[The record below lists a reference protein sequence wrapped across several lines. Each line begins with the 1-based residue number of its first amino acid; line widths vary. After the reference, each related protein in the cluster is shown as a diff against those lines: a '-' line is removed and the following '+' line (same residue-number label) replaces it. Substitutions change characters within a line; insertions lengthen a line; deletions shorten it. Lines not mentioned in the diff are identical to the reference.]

1 MTHYG
6 DFRTGSPRWRVVVV
20 DDDDRSRA
28 TLGTAIASAG
38 GWTTAEGTRCTG
50 ALELMQRAPVDV
62 AIVASDLPDGDALAV
77 AAKATTTVG
86 CPVVLVGRAATASL
100 LARAL
105 DAGVMAFLIKPLR
118 RGQVA
123 ATLDLAVA
131 RFRETQ
137 RLKRALE
144 ERKVIER
151 AKGRLME
158 RENLSEAEA
167 FRRLR
172 KTAMNTRRP
181 MVEVA
186 ADVLADERTQ
196 VSNASAPAGSSRSF
210 IGAGPRREQFS
221 WVNPR

>member
-1 MTHYG
+1 M
-6 DFRTGSPRWRVVVV
+6 
-20 DDDDRSRA
+20 
-28 TLGTAIASAG
+28 
-38 GWTTAEGTRCTG
+38 
-50 ALELMQRAPVDV
+50 
-62 AIVASDLPDGDALAV
+62 
-77 AAKATTTVG
+77 
-86 CPVVLVGRAATASL
+86 
-100 LARAL
+100 
-105 DAGVMAFLIKPLR
+105 
-118 RGQVA
+118 
-123 ATLDLAVA
+123 
-131 RFRETQ
+131 
-137 RLKRALE
+137 
-144 ERKVIER
+144 IER